1 MTEQG
6 SERKI
11 FSFRTFLKWQKAGK
25 RENIFIFYNTIRK
38 NNFSKNKK
46 SMKKYLTFATRCDI
60 I

>member
-25 RENIFIFYNTIRK
+25 RENIFIFYYTKEKIIFQK
-38 NNFSKNKK
+38 IKK
-46 SMKKYLTFATRCDI
+46 L
-60 I
+60 